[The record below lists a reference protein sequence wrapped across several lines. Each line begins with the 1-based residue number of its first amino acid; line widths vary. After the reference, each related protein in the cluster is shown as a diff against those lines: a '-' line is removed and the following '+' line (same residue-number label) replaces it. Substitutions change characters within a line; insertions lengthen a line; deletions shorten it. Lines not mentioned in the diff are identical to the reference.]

1 MCYFFL
7 VSNVLLLFWYLE
19 RELIQKCIF
28 ERNTEIKDVNNCKQ
42 EGQAGPRLVPGRE
55 RTKLDVNAVWVFLG
69 QNWAPE
75 LVRRVP
81 ECQAQM
87 IHKINFVNQNI
98 LRRRSAWRE
107 PLSWS
112 NLFEI

>member
-1 MCYFFL
+1 M
-7 VSNVLLLFWYLE
+7 LLFWYLE

-28 ERNTEIKDVNNCKQ
+28 ERNTEIKDVNNCKH

-81 ECQAQM
+81 SPNDSQDKLCQPKYSTTPFSLAGTPELVKL
-87 IHKINFVNQNI
+87 I
-98 LRRRSAWRE
+98 
-107 PLSWS
+107 
-112 NLFEI
+112 